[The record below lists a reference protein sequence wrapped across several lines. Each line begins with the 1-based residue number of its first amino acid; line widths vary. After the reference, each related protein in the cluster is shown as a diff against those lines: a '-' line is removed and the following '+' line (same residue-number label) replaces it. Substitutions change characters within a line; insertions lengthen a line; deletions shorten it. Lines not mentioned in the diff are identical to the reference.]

1 MRVNS
6 SLSCL
11 GIKLC
16 CLSVHFI
23 FMSSLSVHFIF
34 LRSVFHLDEDKIWV
48 VFLVLI
54 VFLDKVKNN
63 VHLSLMMVLVI
74 NITHDK

>member
-1 MRVNS
+1 
-6 SLSCL
+6 
-11 GIKLC
+11 
-16 CLSVHFI
+16 
-23 FMSSLSVHFIF
+23 MSSLSVHFIF